1 MRAIRN
7 FIYNTSDILVALIIL
22 AVAVLLI
29 WSRIDVIMGY
39 PGDEAPSEP
48 AVAET
53 VETPDIEV
61 TTEDGTVEEGAAEVN
76 PGSGYEGPVD
86 PENYIKVSIPNG
98 SSNDV
103 VAGLLKQAGV
113 LSDTNDFINA
123 IQNSEYNG
131 AVIPGDHWIPK
142 GADMTTVIRSL
153 TIEGVPEQ

>member
-1 MRAIRN
+1 MRAIKN

-39 PGDEAPSEP
+39 PDANEAKGTQVE
-48 AVAET
+48 AEAN
-53 VETPDIEV
+53 VPDLEI
-61 TTEDGTVEEGAAEVN
+61 TTEDPGAADLPEGA
-76 PGSGYEGPVD
+76 GYSGPAD
-86 PENYIKVSIPNG
+86 PENYIKVTIPAG

-113 LSDTNDFINA
+113 LTETNDFINA
-123 IQNSEYNG
+123 IQGSQYNG

-142 GADMTTVIRSL
+142 GADMNAVIQALTV
-153 TIEGVPEQ
+153 EGVPGQ

>member
-1 MRAIRN
+1 MRAIKN

-39 PGDEAPSEP
+39 PDANEAKG
-48 AVAET
+48 T
-53 VETPDIEV
+53 QVEADANVPDLEI
-61 TTEDGTVEEGAAEVN
+61 TTEDPGATDLPEGA
-76 PGSGYEGPVD
+76 GYSGPAD
-86 PENYIKVSIPNG
+86 PENYIKVSIPAG

-113 LSDTNDFINA
+113 LTETNDFINA
-123 IQNSEYNG
+123 IEGSQYNG

-142 GADMTTVIRSL
+142 GADMNAVIQALTV
-153 TIEGVPEQ
+153 EGVPGQ

>member
-39 PGDEAPSEP
+39 PSEDEAKGTQVEADADLPEIEITGEEEAG
-48 AVAET
+48 AVD
-53 VETPDIEV
+53 VP
-61 TTEDGTVEEGAAEVN
+61 EG
-76 PGSGYEGPVD
+76 GYEGPAD
-86 PENYIKVSIPNG
+86 PENYIKVTIPNG
-98 SSNDV
+98 ASNDV

-113 LSDTNDFINA
+113 LAETNDFINA
-123 IQNSEYNG
+123 IEGSQYNG

-142 GADMTTVIRSL
+142 GSDMNTVIQAL
-153 TIEGVPEQ
+153 TVEGVPGQ